1 MTQEMAQ
8 LSLERATLRAERQA
22 YLDQINPKFAE
33 HGYELTLTGYN
44 PNMAY
49 ILKDGGKTAIHMRID
64 DRTYQIGMFGVYL
77 PESYDRYDVQ
87 PFIDAAKY
95 RRDVEEAGGLT
106 KNPDALVKV
115 ASIPETVVLEIKE
128 KYGLDLFS
136 ANRQDLKLILKIVEA
151 FYPKLK
157 TTNKRIGR

>member
-1 MTQEMAQ
+1 MGGAFGPASLGGAFGPLPFQCCRVAASQRENHVNVKGAIRRRLRWDSDINEYRVQ
-8 LSLERATLRAERQA
+8 LKQ
-22 YLDQINPKFAE
+22 
-33 HGYELTLTGYN
+33 
-44 PNMAY
+44 
-49 ILKDGGKTAIHMRID
+49 
-64 DRTYQIGMFGVYL
+64 
-77 PESYDRYDVQ
+77 DVQ

-106 KNPDALVKV
+106 KNPAALVKV
-115 ASIPETVVLEIKE
+115 ASRPETVVLEIKA